1 MPTQKFID
9 AWDNIIAKWMNIP
22 YVSDPSNPLKPLQ
35 VHQNLSVEHLPEPYF
50 GDPADCSI
58 VMINLNPGEGGQIQ
72 HWSEQNNSGIVG
84 SAKTNK
90 YSGLVIPFSFPSS
103 SGAFYGTATDKW
115 WTGRR
120 KYLEKLLGMKSVTS
134 IKSPFAIELCGL
146 HSKGTAGICFK
157 KYLTALKSVDT
168 NLDPTNVM
176 EIAIKNSDAKFGFAV
191 GKPIYEAL
199 KSIGYTDI
207 QIPNPHNVK
216 NAKGKQNAR
225 QFAVVEKNGAKVLC
239 TWTSG
244 GNSCPSA
251 EFDSYIE
258 QDIMPLL

>member
-9 AWDNIIAKWMNIP
+9 AWDDIIAKWMNIP
-22 YVSDPSNPLKPLQ
+22 SVSDTSNPFKPLRI
-35 VHQNLSVEHLPEPYF
+35 HPSLSVEHLPEPYF

-58 VMINLNPGEGGQIQ
+58 VMINLNPGEGGPIQ

-90 YSGLVIPFSFPSS
+90 YSGLVIPITFPSS
-103 SGAFYGTATDKW
+103 SGAFYSTATDKQY
-115 WTGRR
+115 TGRR
-120 KYLEKLLGMKSVTS
+120 KYLEKLLEMKSVTS
-134 IKSPFAIELCGL
+134 IKSPFAIELCAL

-191 GKPIYEAL
+191 GKPIYDAL
-199 KSIGYTDI
+199 KRIGYTDI

-216 NAKGKQNAR
+216 NAKGNPNAR